1 MFFGYPLCFRRLTPL
16 AVRKTTKRKEV
27 LPMSRKMISMCL
39 ALLLALSLLAGC
51 GGESAPAGSGKSD
64 GAVSQPESQP
74 DPQPGQKAE
83 PAEEAEEEPASTGPV
98 ELNQVIYDDNG
109 IKITAVSAESHLQ
122 DVDLPGDD
130 VPVFDLN
137 LHIERT
143 GAEQNTVL
151 FYTGSVNGF
160 MQASPRSFQIGSS
173 KSSLCPLRY
182 SEPFLTGGNEED
194 VVLCVNKDC
203 AEALELKS
211 VGEIGVVFEIIKEN
225 GLRSYESVNVDLGQP
240 ADPASPITAEEGCS
254 LDEFATINVSNS
266 SDSMM
271 LVRCLLYAYDTA
283 GNPLYGEYTDY
294 ETGEEYLCAGDL
306 IAFYI
311 RPGAES
317 LPYALMSYAHRDEN
331 DERVDEIGSF
341 RVEYLN
347 SSVSSEEDL
356 TDQVSYVME
365 GRWEESRN
373 FMLFRCTWPDE
384 YPHLEVNGTCFVYTE
399 GGELYSIEPIQ
410 ADLRNDDDYRD
421 WSGAANPETGALD
434 VIAIDCKNETDAE
447 FRFEIYLSS
456 VIAKD

>member
-1 MFFGYPLCFRRLTPL
+1 MN
-16 AVRKTTKRKEV
+16 
-27 LPMSRKMISMCL
+27 RKMISMCL

-51 GGESAPAGSGKSD
+51 GGESAPADSGKSD
-64 GAVSQPESQP
+64 GAVPQAESQP
-74 DPQPGQKAE
+74 QAQPDSQSGQEAE
-83 PAEEAEEEPASTGPV
+83 PEEEAEDAAAPDGPM
-98 ELNQVIYDDNG
+98 ELNQVIFDDNG

-122 DVDLPGDD
+122 DVELPGDD

-137 LHIERT
+137 LHIEQT
-143 GAEQNTVL
+143 GEERNTVL
-151 FYTGSVNGF
+151 FDIGSVNGF
-160 MQASPRSFQIGSS
+160 MQASPRSFQIGNS
-173 KSSLCPLRY
+173 KSSLRPLRD
-182 SEPFLTGGNEED
+182 SEPFLLGASEAN
-194 VVLCVNKDC
+194 VVLCVNKDL
-203 AEALELKS
+203 AASLELKS

-225 GLRSYESVNVDLGQP
+225 GLRSYGSAKVDLGQP
-240 ADPASPITAEEGCS
+240 ADPVSPITAEEGCS

-283 GNPLYGEYTDY
+283 GNPLYGEYNDY

-306 IAFYI
+306 KAFYI

-341 RVEYLN
+341 RVEYL
-347 SSVSSEEDL
+347 SASVLSKEDL

-365 GRWEESRN
+365 GRWEESDN

-384 YPHLEVNGTCFVYTE
+384 YPHLAVDGTCFVYTE
-399 GGELYSIEPIQ
+399 AGELYKIIPIQ

-434 VIAIDCKNETDAE
+434 VIAINCKNETDAE
-447 FRFEIYLSS
+447 FRFELYLSS
-456 VIAKD
+456 VIAED